1 MLRLTEEFWDR
12 LNRAGDSD
20 KEGSSVGFRRG
31 LASWSNR
38 VIEKALPGER
48 AKDLRGVVDSESR
61 SLDGIVGIRSVR
73 RRPRYPLAQPA
84 AIVGV
89 PNKLQ
94 IKYTHNYYAYT
105 TNAKK
110 KEPTTTDNRNKTS
123 NISRNKK

>member
-12 LNRAGDSD
+12 LNEVGDSD

-31 LASWSNR
+31 LDNWSNR

-61 SLDGIVGIRSVR
+61 SLDGIVGIKSVR

-94 IKYTHNYYAYT
+94 LKYTHNYYAYT
-105 TNAKK
+105 TKTKIKNNQPQ
-110 KEPTTTDNRNKTS
+110 PTIETTS
-123 NISRNKK
+123 NISRN